1 MEYGIQE
8 TTKDTD
14 WIIHLDDFENL
25 VAFLCRQEKGLS
37 GANWRISY
45 RGIFGA
51 PLSREYHQGG
61 WTSHLAIWNHA
72 LAPEEHLDFFGRPPR
87 VNPQLLKYESGLIAS
102 RSTVASMKKTDR
114 QKDWPFVNGLA
125 AQEWLS
131 GEQSGLLHLRD
142 LSLLRKAWGQIG
154 KEQRQLLSTSRP
166 LLNCIDDC
174 SDILLE
180 RFLLIEK
187 SLWERVNRSRYQI
200 YQSEWKTFYRS
211 WQKDSVGAWPTNE
224 SFAFQHE
231 RVLEAA
237 ERYNL
242 PKAPLNG
249 LDQKSRIYEKGCE
262 DTQIL
267 LSARDEEIQ
276 CVLPPLE
283 VMLP

>member
-1 MEYGIQE
+1 MTTPIQFYRIFRDLLKEQGIRALLTSGMACVEYGIQE

-187 SLWERVNRSRYQI
+187 KPVGTREPFAIPDLSIRVEN
-200 YQSEWKTFYRS
+200 
-211 WQKDSVGAWPTNE
+211 
-224 SFAFQHE
+224 
-231 RVLEAA
+231 
-237 ERYNL
+237 
-242 PKAPLNG
+242 
-249 LDQKSRIYEKGCE
+249 
-262 DTQIL
+262 L
-267 LSARDEEIQ
+267 LSKLAKR
-276 CVLPPLE
+276 LSGRLAHK
-283 VMLP
+283 